1 MAKAFSVDLRERV
14 VGAVED
20 GMSRH
25 EAAAHFGVSPSSAI
39 RWYRLCK
46 EQGDV
51 TPKLQGG
58 DRRSHR
64 IEAHAGFLLDLVKRE
79 PDATLEEMQSALRE
93 QKDAAFGIGTLWRF
107 FDRHEITLK
116 KSRPTRPSRSARTS

>member
-1 MAKAFSVDLRERV
+1 MAKALSVDLRERV
-14 VGAVED
+14 VGAVDD

-25 EAAAHFGVSPSSAI
+25 EAAAHYGVSPASAI
-39 RWYRLCK
+39 RWCLLCK

-51 TPKLQGG
+51 SPKPQGG

-79 PDATLEEMQSALRE
+79 PDTTLEEMQTALRE
-93 QKDAAFGIGTLWRF
+93 QKASAFGIGTLWRF

-116 KSRPTRPSRSARTS
+116 KSRPMR